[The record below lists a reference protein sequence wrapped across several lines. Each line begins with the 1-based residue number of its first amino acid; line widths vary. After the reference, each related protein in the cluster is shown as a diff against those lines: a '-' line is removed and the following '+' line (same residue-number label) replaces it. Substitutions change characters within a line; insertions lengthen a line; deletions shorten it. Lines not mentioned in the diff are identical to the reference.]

1 MLKSTKK
8 IIIAS
13 VAVLSAC
20 AVVGT
25 AYAGWLFN
33 EVDPVVENDATVVV
47 EKSYAATGDI
57 TCGNALTLNLDQ
69 GTNLTDGISMTRAA
83 DEEDGASEK
92 VTSLSATWTVPAD
105 NYASVTVSYYVNVF
119 IKTDTLGK
127 YVQITDESAKTSG
140 WDDGTY
146 SKDYSSGYTL
156 YQFAVSAEDVSV
168 SDDEENSSVKLVT
181 ISATPTL
188 SYYET
193 TNESGSQIAKPATF
207 ADYKAMVT
215 AITSATTVEAGQN
228 YSDYSDSAAANIVV
242 EYVVIASAATS
253 D

>member
-83 DEEDGASEK
+83 DEEDGASQK

-127 YVQITDESAKTSG
+127 YVQITNVSAKTPGS
-140 WDDGTY
+140 DDGTY

-156 YQFAVSAEDVSV
+156 YQFAVSADEVSV
-168 SDDEENSSVKLVT
+168 SDDEENSVKLVT

-188 SYYET
+188 SYYATDED
-193 TNESGSQIAKPATF
+193 GHIAKPATF
-207 ADYKAMVT
+207 AEYKAMVA